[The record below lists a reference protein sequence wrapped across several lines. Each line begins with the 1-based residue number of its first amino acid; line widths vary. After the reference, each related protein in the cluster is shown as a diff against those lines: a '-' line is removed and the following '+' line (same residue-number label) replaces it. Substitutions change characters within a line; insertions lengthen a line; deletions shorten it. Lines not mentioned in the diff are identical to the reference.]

1 MRIVLLIFLGS
12 VGQWITAIA
21 QDSVRVIDNV
31 TVRSK
36 IRYHETITPQTLK
49 GEDLSKVNAHT
60 VADALRFMSGV
71 QLKDYGGIGGL
82 KTVNLR
88 SLGSQHVGIYY
99 DGIELGNAQN
109 GVIDLGQFSLDN
121 IEEVSVYQG
130 QRSAIMQTASDFA
143 NAGSVYIKTTSHLG
157 KRSIRE
163 RGNVATKS
171 HYLKTKI
178 QSGSS
183 NLLRLSAL
191 FERNITF

>member
-121 IEEVSVYQG
+121 IEELSVYQG

-143 NAGSVYIKTTSHLG
+143 NAGSVYIKTTSHLD
-157 KRSIRE
+157 KRSKSE
-163 RGNVATKS
+163 RGNEATKS

-191 FERNITF
+191 F